1 MSTPSLALPALRNR
15 ITIPTRTEI
24 TARLADPA
32 ALARGIDSAWE
43 ERDIFVIR
51 PNGPVPA
58 AVLVPLVWH
67 EEERGPGVLLTL
79 RSDRLSSHAGQV
91 AFPGG
96 RIEPGETPEAA
107 ALREAAEEVGLDPRL
122 PVIAG
127 SLPAHL
133 TGTGYRV
140 TPVVGF
146 LDPPLSLTPEPGEVQ
161 AIFELPLSTV
171 LDPAAPVMMSR
182 EVRGRMRDYWVWPHP
197 DYLVWGATAAML
209 LKLAA
214 VLRD

>member
-1 MSTPSLALPALRNR
+1 MSTPSLSLPALRTG

-32 ALARGIDSAWE
+32 ALARGVNADWA

-51 PNGPVPA
+51 PDGPVPA
-58 AVLVPLVWH
+58 AVLIPLVWH
-67 EEERGPGVLLTL
+67 EGERGPGVLLTL
-79 RSDRLSSHAGQV
+79 RSDRLSAHAGQV

-96 RIEPGETPEAA
+96 RIEPGETAEAA

-127 SLPAHL
+127 TLPPHL

-146 LDPPLSLTPEPGEVQ
+146 LDPPLSLAPEPGEVQ

-171 LDPAAPVMMSR
+171 LDPAAPALKSR
-182 EVRGRMRDYWVWPHP
+182 EVRGKMREYWVWPH
-197 DYLVWGATAAML
+197 DDHLIWGATAAML
-209 LKLAA
+209 MSFSRILQ
-214 VLRD
+214 D